1 MEICCILA
9 RCKICLILYDMYIDI
24 LSTINYNVIVIIIP
38 MVKLIQIN
46 VEVSPYTGSKHSL
59 LSSQM

>member
-24 LSTINYNVIVIIIP
+24 LSTINYNIIVIIIP
-38 MVKLIQIN
+38 MVKLMRITAEI
-46 VEVSPYTGSKHSL
+46 EPRAGSK
-59 LSSQM
+59 